1 MMSRRDKHGRTR
13 AGSGQQRVRFWKTKQ
28 FKWSM
33 LTLLVVVVATIGVYA
48 YLFGNFISNIQQGNK
63 GNGDTLVEVEEW
75 SGKDRVNIL
84 LLGVDNRDN
93 DTHPRADTMLIVS
106 IDPVTKKANAMSV
119 MRDTWYKIP
128 DGYDF
133 EKINAAH
140 ALGGPD
146 LTIRTL
152 KDMLQIP
159 IHYYAKTDFQGFI
172 KIIDAI
178 GGITIDV
185 EKPLHYLDD
194 GVYDIHLNEGLQKLD
209 GTHALMYVR
218 FRNDAL
224 GDFAR
229 TERQRK
235 FLAALADEMSSASTL
250 LKLPSL
256 LDAIEPFI
264 ETNMTMSDMVKLGR
278 LALEVDGSD
287 IQTLQIPPRDAL
299 REGYAGGGQAVLIP
313 NVYETRR
320 QVYEFLGM
328 DTSLVEED
336 QAVQPQEYYAKEP
349 VVPVNPKVDPV
360 QPKPD
365 PEKAQKPEADKPE
378 DGTEA
383 DGTKPTDGTKPP
395 TGTTPGQPSD
405 GTTTPP
411 TGGTTT
417 PPAGGG
423 GQTTPTTPPT
433 SGTTTPP
440 TGGATTPPSGGTGGT
455 TTPPAGGGTTTPPT
469 GGSGDTTTPSTGGT
483 TTPPATTTTTQQ

>member
-1 MMSRRDKHGRTR
+1 MMSRRDKHGRSR
-13 AGSGQQRVRFWKTKQ
+13 VGSGQRVRFWKTKQ

-33 LTLLVVVVATIGVYA
+33 ITMLVLLVSTLGIYA
-48 YLFGNFISNIQQGNK
+48 YLFGNFVSNIQQENK
-63 GNGDTLVEVEEW
+63 DNGDALVQVEEW

-172 KIIDAI
+172 KIIDAL

-194 GVYDIHLNEGLQKLD
+194 GVYDIHLNAGVQKLD

-235 FLAALADEMSSASTL
+235 FLASLADEMSSASTI

-256 LDAIEPFI
+256 LNAIEPYI
-264 ETNMTMSDMVKLGR
+264 ETNMTMSNMIKLGR

-287 IQTLQIPPRDAL
+287 IETLQIPPRDAL

-328 DTSLVEED
+328 DTSLVKED
-336 QAVQPQEYYAKEP
+336 KAVQPQEYYAKEP

-360 QPKPD
+360 KPKPD
-365 PEKAQKPEADKPE
+365 PEKAQKPAEDKKDQPT
-378 DGTEA
+378 DGTKPA
-383 DGTKPTDGTKPP
+383 DGTKPTDGTKPS
-395 TGTTPGQPSD
+395 TGTTPGQPTD
-405 GTTTPP
+405 GTTTPG
-411 TGGTTT
+411 TGGTT

-423 GQTTPTTPPT
+423 GQTTPPT
-433 SGTTTPP
+433 GGTTTPP
-440 TGGATTPPSGGTGGT
+440 TGGTTTPPSGGTGGT
-455 TTPPAGGGTTTPPT
+455 TTPPAGGGTTTPPA
-469 GGSGDTTTPSTGGT
+469 GGSGDTTTPPASGGT
-483 TTPPATTTTTQQ
+483 TPPPATPTTTQP